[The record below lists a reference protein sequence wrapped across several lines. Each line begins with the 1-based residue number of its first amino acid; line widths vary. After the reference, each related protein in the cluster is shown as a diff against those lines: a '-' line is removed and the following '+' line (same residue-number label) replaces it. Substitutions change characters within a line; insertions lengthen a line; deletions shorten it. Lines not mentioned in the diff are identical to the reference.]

1 MKQEIDLEQRI
12 LEVAEKLFMEKGF
25 AATKTTEI
33 AAKAGCN
40 HALIHYY
47 FHTKE
52 NLFEKVFVNKFT
64 VGMNQLKVELDG
76 VTDIEQLTRKF
87 IDRHL
92 ELVVKNQYLPL
103 FLLGEL
109 NANPKRIELLR
120 RVVADH
126 PVFGDFFLKLQAIL
140 QLEHE
145 RGTIREIDAFNYM
158 LNIVSLSIMSV
169 VMLPIYAKATGIDRK
184 AQREFIDMR
193 REEITHLVLRGIM
206 N

>member
-47 FHTKE
+47 FQTKE

-64 VGMNQLKVELDG
+64 VGMNQLKVELDD
-76 VTDIEQLTRKF
+76 VNDIEQLTRKI

-92 ELVVKNQYLPL
+92 ELVVKNQHLPL
-103 FLLGEL
+103 FLLSEL
-109 NANPKRIELLR
+109 SAAPKRIELLR

-126 PVFGDFFLKLQAIL
+126 PVFGDFFLNLQAIL
-140 QLEHE
+140 QIEHE
-145 RGTIREIDAFNYM
+145 RGHIREIDAFNYM

-169 VMLPIYAKATGIDRK
+169 VMLPIYSKATGIDRK

-193 REEITHLVLRGIM
+193 REEIIQLVLRGIM

>member
-1 MKQEIDLEQRI
+1 MKQEVDLEQRI

-47 FHTKE
+47 FQTKE

-64 VGMNQLKVELDG
+64 VGMNQLKIELDD
-76 VTDIEQLTRKF
+76 VNDIEQLTRKI

-92 ELVVKNQYLPL
+92 ELVVKNQHLPL
-103 FLLGEL
+103 FLLSEL
-109 NANPKRIELLR
+109 SAAPKRIELLR

-126 PVFGDFFLKLQAIL
+126 PVFGDFFLNLQAIL
-140 QLEHE
+140 QIEHE
-145 RGTIREIDAFNYM
+145 RGHIREIDAFNYM

-169 VMLPIYAKATGIDRK
+169 VMLPIYSKATGIDRK

-193 REEITHLVLRGIM
+193 REEIIQLVLRGIM